1 MTNNEKFNVLLNSC
15 RDPRQIYNALMALAT
30 PTPNPVCV
38 SQETARARL
47 FELGSKL
54 EEIV

>member
-30 PTPNPVCV
+30 PTPNQVCV
-38 SQETARARL
+38 TQETARARL